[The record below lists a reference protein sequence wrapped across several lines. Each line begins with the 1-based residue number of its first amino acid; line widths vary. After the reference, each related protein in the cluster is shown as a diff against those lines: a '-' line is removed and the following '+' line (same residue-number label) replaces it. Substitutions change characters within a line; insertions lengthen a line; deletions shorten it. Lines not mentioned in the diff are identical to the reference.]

1 MAQSGQVLAVLHRS
15 GNVHDSNGAIEFV
28 CQCVQTVRE
37 ALPAAKV
44 ETRMDSAFFSDEMVQ
59 ALEALK
65 LEYTISVPFARL
77 ATLKDLIENRRLW
90 WHLSSGEKELGYF
103 EKRWK
108 PKSWGQRNR
117 FVFIRAEV
125 NLQTKGPDRTPSL
138 LPL

>member
-1 MAQSGQVLAVLHRS
+1 M
-15 GNVHDSNGAIEFV
+15 DS
-28 CQCVQTVRE
+28 
-37 ALPAAKV
+37 
-44 ETRMDSAFFSDEMVQ
+44 SAFFSDEMVQ

-77 ATLKDLIENRRLW
+77 AALKDLVEKRRLW
-90 WHLSSGEKELGYF
+90 WQLRSGEKELGYF

-125 NLQTKGPDRTPSL
+125 NLQTRGCPRNIKIL
-138 LPL
+138 